1 MIQAGDRAPD
11 FQLPAIINNRKI
23 EMGRVT
29 LREYNT
35 RGQVVLLVFLRH
47 LG

>member
-1 MIQAGDRAPD
+1 MIQTGDRAPD
-11 FQLPAIINNRKI
+11 FQLPAIKAG
-23 EMGRVT
+23 ETGTSRVS
-29 LREYNT
+29 LREYNR